1 MAMTLAIHPSLRAL
15 GASILYP
22 SVFFGAFLALGLAR
36 GAPSAIGAVLL
47 GSALLVSI
55 LERLFP
61 VSPKWNQ
68 DHGDTRSD
76 RIYLVTNLGV
86 SQVAAYL
93 VGLVSARSAML
104 ALWPTELAFALQVLL
119 ALVVIDLGLYAVH
132 RASHSVGWLWKLH
145 AIHHFPRRIHWVNGQ
160 RRHVVHELLE
170 GTPGLAV
177 LLVLGAKGPVVAS
190 ALAMVTVHLL
200 LQHANIRY
208 RGGALRHVFAVAE
221 LHRWHH
227 QRRYAAVQGNYAA
240 VFAFWDRL
248 FRSRLPEGEAPLE
261 VGIDDEPTLQ
271 EGWRRQQLWPFRRGS
286 SESSASGG

>member
-1 MAMTLAIHPSLRAL
+1 MNLAIHPRLRSL
-15 GASILYP
+15 GALALYP
-22 SVFFGAFLALGLAR
+22 LLFFGAFLALAVAR
-36 GAPSAIGAVLL
+36 GAPWSIAVVLVGGA
-47 GSALLVSI
+47 ALVTL

-61 VSPKWNQ
+61 VSPSWNE
-68 DHGDTRSD
+68 DHGDTSSD
-76 RIYLVTNLGV
+76 RIYLATNLAV
-86 SQVAAYL
+86 SQVAAYF
-93 VGLVSARSAML
+93 VGLVSQRTDML
-104 ALWPTELAFALQVLL
+104 ALWPTSLPFALQMLL

-132 RASHSVGWLWKLH
+132 RASHRVEWLWKLH

-200 LQHANIRY
+200 LQHANVRY

-248 FRSRLPEGEAPLE
+248 FGSRLPEGDAPLE
-261 VGIDDEPTLQ
+261 VGIDDEPSLQ
-271 EGWRRQQLWPFRRGS
+271 EGWRGQQLWPFRRAS
-286 SESSASGG
+286 SERPGSGG